1 MQFHQNELFIYFDPN
16 SSTGKKTRAYASSIS
31 KNVNALDSNKIKL
44 TATLWKEI
52 VNMLK
57 LRPKDLMNRSH
68 REYQEKIRGN
78 TFTMT
83 GWLEILAKNPQLLKA
98 PIAIYHNKAIMCE
111 RPTDILSLDEK
122 SQRERKVLPHL
133 KYYS

>member
-1 MQFHQNELFIYFDPN
+1 MQFHQNELFIYLDPN
-16 SSTGKKTRAYASSIS
+16 SSVGKKTRAYASSIS

-52 VNMLK
+52 VNMLN
-57 LRPKDLMNRSH
+57 LRPKDLMNRAH
-68 REYQEKIRGN
+68 PEYQEKIRGN

-111 RPTDILSLDEK
+111 RPTDILTLDEK
-122 SQRERKVLPHL
+122 SRRERKVLPHL